1 MRPTDILLSAIQ
13 KVLGPNSDVAR
24 NLLKAVE
31 TDSTLDMM
39 LAHTSFDDLQPAV
52 RRKIA
57 DEVER
62 VVAGVL
68 AEREGTLTSH

>member
-1 MRPTDILLSAIQ
+1 M
-13 KVLGPNSDVAR
+13 AR